1 MPYKK
6 GEPILWEHL
15 TWDEAEAICK
25 KMKMAIICVGAIEQ
39 HGPHLPVNVDISINY
54 EIGKRISAA
63 TGVPVLPPIFPGVSE
78 SHGFSGTIFV
88 RPETLSMMMYDICR
102 SLYEKNRIKK
112 ILVINGH
119 MWNQAAN
126 LAIRDNMRCDY
137 EDLQIRVLNW
147 WDFDPEVYALVA
159 SDCPLGRSLH
169 ANIGETSCMLA
180 ISPEL
185 CDMKKAKLLKVDNP
199 EYPHFWDYREEEM
212 TKSGVMGSAATK
224 ATAELGEKIL
234 SMAAGKLIR
243 EVKKALKEKPR
254 YKAPNKLARAP
265 RGKESKRS

>member
-1 MPYKK
+1 
-6 GEPILWEHL
+6 
-15 TWDEAEAICK
+15 
-25 KMKMAIICVGAIEQ
+25 
-39 HGPHLPVNVDISINY
+39 
-54 EIGKRISAA
+54 
-63 TGVPVLPPIFPGVSE
+63 
-78 SHGFSGTIFV
+78 
-88 RPETLSMMMYDICR
+88 
-102 SLYEKNRIKK
+102 
-112 ILVINGH
+112 
-119 MWNQAAN
+119 
-126 LAIRDNMRCDY
+126 
-137 EDLQIRVLNW
+137 
-147 WDFDPEVYALVA
+147 
-159 SDCPLGRSLH
+159 
-169 ANIGETSCMLA
+169 MLA